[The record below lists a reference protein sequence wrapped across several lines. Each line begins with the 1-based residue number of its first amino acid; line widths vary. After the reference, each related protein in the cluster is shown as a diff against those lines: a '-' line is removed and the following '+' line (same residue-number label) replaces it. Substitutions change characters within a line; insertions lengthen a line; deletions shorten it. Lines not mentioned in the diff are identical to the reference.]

1 MGLFIE
7 EAKPVIWRGPMITK
21 LLTEFVRNVLWGDLD
36 YLVIDMPPGT
46 GDAQLT
52 ICQQVPL
59 AGGVIVTTPQEVAL
73 LDVKRGVTMFRDVN
87 VPVLGVVENM
97 SEHVCRKCGHVAHLF
112 GQGGGEATARRL
124 GIPFLGSLPLARE
137 IRECGDRGTPIV
149 AYDPEHPQSHAF
161 VAIARRVEEELA
173 RAEAGASAKAPFIR

>member
-1 MGLFIE
+1 
-7 EAKPVIWRGPMITK
+7 
-21 LLTEFVRNVLWGDLD
+21 
-36 YLVIDMPPGT
+36 DMPPGT

-73 LDVKRGVTMFRDVN
+73 LDVRRGVTMFRDVN

-97 SEHVCRKCGHVAHLF
+97 SLHVCRKCGHEAAPF
-112 GQGGGEATARRL
+112 GAGGGEAMARKL
-124 GIPFLGSLPLARE
+124 GIPLLGSLALVRE

-149 AYDPEHPQSHAF
+149 AADPEHPQSVAF
-161 VAIARRVEEELA
+161 LAIARRMEEELS
-173 RAEAGASAKAPFIR
+173 RAESEPSRSAPLIH